1 MTLALFL
8 HTPTGSRYVVLLVDG
23 IVQQAAG
30 PLDAAQLA
38 AIQRDE
44 WAIPWMP
51 GLARWVEARRGEFK
65 QIFPIDSRKEG
76 PGDNTLHNLM

>member
-8 HTPTGSRYVVLLVDG
+8 HTATSARYIVLLVDG

-30 PLDAAQLA
+30 PLDAAQLK

-44 WAIPWMP
+44 WSTPWVP
-51 GLARWVEARRGEFK
+51 GLGAWVEQRRGEFT
-65 QIFPIDSRKEG
+65 E
-76 PGDNTLHNLM
+76 LHPHMGEQR